1 MLLLLLGTDVVLDEV
16 EMGEVAPHPEQ
27 AVQGVRVP
35 LQAMPGSVLIPLTVT
50 TGVPCVEA
58 GEVDSELGVGGRVL

>member
-1 MLLLLLGTDVVLDEV
+1 MLLLLGVVMDEV

-35 LQAMPGSVLIPLTVT
+35 LQAMPGSVLIPFTAT

-58 GEVDSELGVGGRVL
+58 GEVDSELPVGRVL